1 MMKSLKTKTILFI
14 LGLVIFASGLS
25 TAATLYRS
33 STVINNV
40 VDSQFNELL
49 TGSVNM
55 LEIYITEQFGNLRLD
70 NQNNLIDEDGLSI
83 KGRYEYIDELTQG
96 LGVQATIFAKQ
107 NSDYIRILTSLE
119 NEEGERIVGTELV
132 KDGLAYQAISKG
144 ETFFG
149 VADILGASYE
159 TIYKPIMS
167 NNQVIGIYFVGVPT
181 ESVDNIIREGFKS
194 IMASVAL
201 IISAILLVSAV
212 ASYLVASYVVN
223 PMIDITKV
231 MRKLGNL
238 DFTFSSS
245 DEAVKHINR
254 NDEIGLMIRSVK
266 EMRDNVAE
274 FIHNTSEASESLT
287 SSSEEL
293 KLISNQSAIASEEVA
308 RTIDEIAKGANDQ
321 AKDTEN
327 TAQNIDELARLLEE
341 DAEHIKELN
350 KGALNIETQKEEG
363 FEILK
368 SLVIKT
374 EEANKA
380 TSNIF
385 EIILINQ
392 KNAEKIENASSM
404 IQSIANQTNLLAL
417 NAAIEAARAGEAG
430 RGFAVVADEI
440 RKLAEDSSRFTTD
453 ITDVISE
460 LKARTEHSVN
470 EMNSVRKIVQT
481 QVQSVT
487 DTNSKFELIANAT
500 DHIKKIT
507 EKLNISAKNM
517 KQNKDNIVEL
527 VGNLSAISEENAAGT
542 EEASASMQEQAAT
555 IAEIADAGDNL
566 SLTAQNLKTMI
577 ERFKI

>member
-1 MMKSLKTKTILFI
+1 MKSLKTKTILFI
-14 LGLVIFASGLS
+14 LLLVISASVLS

-33 STVINNV
+33 NAVINNV

-55 LEIYITEQFGNLRLD
+55 LEIYINEQFGNLRLD
-70 NQNNLIDEDGLSI
+70 SQNNLIDEDGHSI
-83 KGRYEYIDELTQG
+83 KGRYEYIDELTKG

-119 NEEGERIVGTELV
+119 NEEGERIVGTELA
-132 KDGLAYQAISKG
+132 KDGPAYQAISNG

-194 IMASVAL
+194 IMVSVAL

-212 ASYLVASYVVN
+212 ASYFVASYVVN
-223 PMIDITKV
+223 PMIDITNV
-231 MRKLGNL
+231 MKNLGQL
-238 DFTFSSS
+238 DFRFDAKDPASKYI
-245 DEAVKHINR
+245 VR
-254 NDEIGLMIRSVK
+254 NDEIGIMTRSVK

-274 FIHNTSEASESLT
+274 FIGNTSKASDSLT
-287 SSSEEL
+287 ASSEEL
-293 KLISNQSAIASEEVA
+293 QLISNQSAASSEEVA
-308 RTIDEIAKGANDQ
+308 RTLEEIAKGANDQ
-321 AKDTEN
+321 AKDTEH
-327 TAQNIDELARLLEE
+327 TAQNIDELSMLLDE
-341 DAEHIKELN
+341 DAEHIHELT
-350 KGALNIETQKEEG
+350 KGTLNIETQKEEG

-368 SLVIKT
+368 TLVNKT

-380 TSNIF
+380 ASNIF
-385 EIILINQ
+385 AIILSN
-392 KNAEKIENASSM
+392 NESAEKIETASVM
-404 IQSIANQTNLLAL
+404 IQSISNQTNLLAL

-440 RKLAEDSSRFTTD
+440 RKLAEDSSRFTAD
-453 ITDVISE
+453 INNVISE
-460 LKARTEHSVN
+460 LKTRTEHSVN
-470 EMNSVRKIVQT
+470 EMNNVRKIVQE
-481 QVQSVT
+481 QSQSVN
-487 DTNSKFELIANAT
+487 DTSSKFELIAEAT
-500 DHIKKIT
+500 DHIRNVT
-507 EKLNISAKNM
+507 EKLNTSAENM
-517 KQNKDNIVEL
+517 KKNKDNIVEL

-555 IAEIADAGDNL
+555 IAEIADAGENL
-566 SLTAQNLKTMI
+566 SLTAQNLKAMI